1 MNYNA
6 SCFTGWRVN
15 ATYRHLLEL
24 YMAEQ
29 AKGHIFSAKEDYLK
43 GERFMIIGYFE
54 LTYCLYSI
62 MVNNLSGI
70 YYPGMDILPWDFEKE
85 LEPWETGDNPIVLE
99 LTIQKARRWKH
110 FKYGGR

>member
-6 SCFTGWRVN
+6 SCSTGWRVN

-43 GERFMIIGYFE
+43 GERFVMVSDFE
-54 LTYCLYSI
+54 LTHCLYSTI
-62 MVNNLSGI
+62 SVVYVILVWSYCHGTSRKSWTRPSLGQATKPSYKTNMV
-70 YYPGMDILPWDFEKE
+70 
-85 LEPWETGDNPIVLE
+85 
-99 LTIQKARRWKH
+99 
-110 FKYGGR
+110 